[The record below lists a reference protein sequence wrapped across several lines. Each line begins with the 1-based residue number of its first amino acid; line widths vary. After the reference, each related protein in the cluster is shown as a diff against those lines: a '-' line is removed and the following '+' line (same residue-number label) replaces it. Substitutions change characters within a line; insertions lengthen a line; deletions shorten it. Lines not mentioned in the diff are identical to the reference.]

1 VQQRQR
7 DEYEWLFRASYPAV
21 LRTVFLVT
29 RDFGRA
35 EEICQ
40 DAYLQLLEH
49 WSTVYDYEHP
59 EAWVR
64 KVAVRMAIR
73 ASTRERRR
81 FHLEI
86 VGRDHVEEQQRM
98 EWPDVDL
105 ARALTSLAPMQ
116 RAAVVLYYFE
126 DRPVLEVARVLQ
138 VSTSTVKQHLH
149 RARHRLAELLGEEV
163 AEDVR

>member
-1 VQQRQR
+1 MQGRQR
-7 DEYEWLFRASYPAV
+7 DEYEWLFRATYPTV
-21 LRTVFLVT
+21 LRTVFLIT
-29 RDFGRA
+29 RDHSRA
-35 EEICQ
+35 EEVCQ

-49 WSTVYDYEHP
+49 WSRVSDYERP

-73 ASTRERRR
+73 VSSREQRRVALEVAGRNIGGETR
-81 FHLEI
+81 
-86 VGRDHVEEQQRM
+86 VEH
-98 EWPDVDL
+98 WPDVDL
-105 ARALTSLAPMQ
+105 ARALASLAPMQ

-149 RARHRLAELLGEEV
+149 RARQRLAELLGEEV
-163 AEDVR
+163 TEDVC